1 MRQKDDP
8 KLLGSMPDLPAPSVK
23 RWTIRRKAA
32 VLEAVRG
39 GWIPIEEACQT
50 YRISVDEFLAWERD
64 VDQFGAPGLRATRFQ
79 IYHGKTRSTQDRD
92 IH

>member
-1 MRQKDDP
+1 
-8 KLLGSMPDLPAPSVK
+8 MPDLPAPSVK
-23 RWTIRRKAA
+23 RSTIRRK

-39 GWIPIEEACQT
+39 GWIHIEEACQT
-50 YRISVDEFLAWERD
+50 YRISVDEFRAWERD

-79 IYHGKTRSTQDRD
+79 IYHGKTRSTQDRG